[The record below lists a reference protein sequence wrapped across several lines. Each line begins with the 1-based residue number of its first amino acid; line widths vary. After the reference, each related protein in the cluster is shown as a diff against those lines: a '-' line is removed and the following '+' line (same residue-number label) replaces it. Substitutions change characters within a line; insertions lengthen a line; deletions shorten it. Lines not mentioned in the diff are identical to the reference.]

1 MKSVAKEIGIDLGT
15 SYTRI
20 SVRGRGLVL
29 SEPTVVAINKVT
41 GEILAVGNQAKEM
54 LGRTPDNIVAVKPLK
69 DGIIADFDATRMLI
83 QNLVY
88 RVIPRS
94 LFYKPKIVVTI
105 PSAITDVEERA
116 VEGVAYS
123 SGAKAVYLMEEVMA
137 AAIGAGL
144 QIERPEGSMI
154 VDIGGGTSEIAVLSL
169 GGIVTENSVK
179 VAGDKLDKDIVEYVR
194 TNFNVL
200 IGETEAEEI
209 KKQIGTASSAMTEE
223 KISVKGRNLSTGL
236 PETVVL
242 TTLDVN
248 NAMKNSLDIILKT
261 IKATLENTPPEL
273 SSDIMSRG
281 IVLCGGGSLLKNID
295 RFISEQT
302 GIPVFISE
310 SPTECVARGVSAALE
325 NIEVLKK
332 SVKTKKGIV

>member
-1 MKSVAKEIGIDLGT
+1 MKSMSKEIGVDLGT

-20 SVRGRGLVL
+20 SVKGRGLVL

-54 LGRTPDNIVAVKPLK
+54 LGRTPDNIIAVRPLK
-69 DGIIADFDATRMLI
+69 DGIIADFEATRMLI
-83 QNLVY
+83 QNLIY

-116 VEGVAYS
+116 VEGVAYKA
-123 SGAKAVYLMEEVMA
+123 GAKAVYLMEEVMA

-144 QIERPEGSMI
+144 EIDKAEGSMI
-154 VDIGGGTSEIAVLSL
+154 VDIGGGTSEMAVLSL

-179 VAGDKLDKDIVEYVR
+179 VAGDKLDKDIVEYIR
-194 TNFNVL
+194 TKFNVL
-200 IGETEAEEI
+200 IGENEAEEI

-223 KISVKGRNLSTGL
+223 KVSVKGRNLSTGL
-236 PETVVL
+236 PETVTL
-242 TTLDVN
+242 TTFDVN
-248 NAMKNSLDIILKT
+248 QAIKDSLETILKT
-261 IKATLENTPPEL
+261 IKITLENTPPEL
-273 SSDIMSRG
+273 LSDIMSRG
-281 IVLCGGGSLLKNID
+281 IVLCGGGAHLKNID
-295 RFISEQT
+295 RYIAEQT
-302 GIPVFISE
+302 GIPVFIAD
-310 SPTECVARGVSAALE
+310 SPSECVARGVAMALD

-332 SVKTKKGIV
+332 SVKTKKG